1 MAVTDRSIRNSGL
14 AGIFEN
20 LIGSK
25 FFHILAKT
33 FPRTTPKT
41 GLVEVNSLTTSAR
54 IIKKRSLGIG
64 SRSLK
69 IGVGLY
75 NIESQ
80 EFLLYKGALV
90 GCKLAFEQER
100 DQSQGG
106 LIDSL

>member
-25 FFHILAKT
+25 CFRILAKT

-75 NIESQ
+75 NIDSQ
-80 EFLLYKGALV
+80 EFLLYKGAMV
-90 GCKLAFEQER
+90 GC
-100 DQSQGG
+100 
-106 LIDSL
+106 